1 MERILW
7 LDGRTSL
14 IDAEEAQVKSHEEIT
29 DNLDVVY
36 VMCHND
42 FEFEWHNTMWMQ
54 R

>member
-7 LDGRTSL
+7 LDGHMTAIS
-14 IDAEEAQVKSHEEIT
+14 AEEAQVKSHEEIT

-36 VMCHND
+36 VMCHNG
-42 FEFEWHNTMWMQ
+42 FEFEWNNNMWIQ